1 MNIFEDYLLHIE
13 NQEHRALLRT
23 VLQWVKE
30 TFPTLEPR
38 VAWNQL
44 MYTDHGT
51 FIIGFSAA
59 KRHFTVAPETKGME
73 RFSGEIKQAGYSQ
86 TPNLFRIKWDEPVDF
101 SLLERIIQYNIADK
115 ADCPTFW
122 RK

>member
-38 VAWNQL
+38 VAWNRHVYHWVQRRE
-44 MYTDHGT
+44 
-51 FIIGFSAA
+51 AA
-59 KRHFTVAPETKGME
+59 FHRCAGDKRNGAV
-73 RFSGEIKQAGYSQ
+73 
-86 TPNLFRIKWDEPVDF
+86 FR
-101 SLLERIIQYNIADK
+101 
-115 ADCPTFW
+115 
-122 RK
+122 